1 MMYDVIIVGGG
12 PAGFTAA
19 LYSARSNLKTLLIER
34 FFAGGQMSTTEV
46 MENYPGF
53 EEPIN
58 GIELAMRME
67 NQAKKF
73 GTEVISEEV
82 VELDLDDEIKIVK
95 TTNGEYRCKTVILGM
110 GGSPRKLGLP
120 SENNLMG
127 RGISYCA
134 TCDGSFYRD
143 MDVAIIGGGDTAVE
157 DANYLSR
164 LCNKVYLVHRRD
176 ELRATKTLQ
185 DDVFKNP
192 KVEIVWDSVPESI
205 NGDMSV
211 ESINVKNKK
220 TGDVRTLEVSGIFVA
235 IGSNPNTELI
245 KDKLR
250 LSASGYIVTGE
261 DMQTSI
267 AGVFACG
274 DIRDKLLRQ
283 VVTAAADGAIAAY
296 AAEKHIG
303 RN

>member
-1 MMYDVIIVGGG
+1 MIYDVIIVGGG

-192 KVEIVWDSVPESI
+192 KVEIVWDSIPESI
-205 NGDMSV
+205 SGDMSV
-211 ESINVKNKK
+211 ESINVKN
-220 TGDVRTLEVSGIFVA
+220 
-235 IGSNPNTELI
+235 
-245 KDKLR
+245 
-250 LSASGYIVTGE
+250 IVCIT
-261 DMQTSI
+261 
-267 AGVFACG
+267 FC
-274 DIRDKLLRQ
+274 
-283 VVTAAADGAIAAY
+283 
-296 AAEKHIG
+296 
-303 RN
+303 N

>member
-1 MMYDVIIVGGG
+1 MYDVIIVGGG

-19 LYSARSNLKTLLIER
+19 LYSARANLKTLLIER
-34 FFAGGQMSTTEV
+34 YFAGGQMSTTDV

-82 VELDLDDEIKIVK
+82 VDLDLDDEIKIVK

-143 MDVAIIGGGDTAVE
+143 MDVAVIGGGDTAVE

-164 LCNKVYLVHRRD
+164 LCKKVYLVHRRD

-185 DDVFKNP
+185 DDVFKNS

-220 TGDVRTLEVSGIFVA
+220 TGDVRTLEVSGVFVA

-245 KDKLR
+245 KDKLKM
-250 LSASGYIVTGE
+250 SESGYIVTSE

-296 AAEKHIG
+296 AAEKYIG

>member
-34 FFAGGQMSTTEV
+34 FFVGGQMSTTEV

-58 GIELAMRME
+58 GIDLALRME

-164 LCNKVYLVHRRD
+164 ICNKVYLVHRRD

-245 KDKLR
+245 KEKLKM
-250 LSASGYIVTGE
+250 SESGYIVTGD

-296 AAEKHIG
+296 AAEKYIG

>member
-12 PAGFTAA
+12 PAGFSAA

-58 GIELAMRME
+58 GIELAVRME

-82 VELDLDDEIKIVK
+82 VELDLNDEIKIVK

-185 DDVFKNP
+185 DDVFKNH

-211 ESINVKNKK
+211 KSINVKNKK
-220 TGDVRTLEVSGIFVA
+220 TGDVRALEVSGIFVA

-250 LSASGYIVTGE
+250 MSQSGYIVTGE

-296 AAEKHIG
+296 AAEKYIG

>member
-34 FFAGGQMSTTEV
+34 FFVGGQMSTTEV

-58 GIELAMRME
+58 GIELALKME
-67 NQAKKF
+67 KQAKKF

-164 LCNKVYLVHRRD
+164 ICNKVYLVHRRD

-220 TGDVRTLEVSGIFVA
+220 TDDVRTLEVSGIFVA

-250 LSASGYIVTGE
+250 MSESGYIVTGE

>member
-19 LYSARSNLKTLLIER
+19 LYSARANLKTLLIER
-34 FFAGGQMSTTEV
+34 YFAGGQMSTTDV

-82 VELDLDDEIKIVK
+82 VDLDLDNEIKIVK

-143 MDVAIIGGGDTAVE
+143 MDVAVIGGGDTAVE

-164 LCNKVYLVHRRD
+164 LCKKVYLVHRRD

-185 DDVFKNP
+185 EDVFKNP

-205 NGDMSV
+205 NGDMTV

-220 TGDVRTLEVSGIFVA
+220 TGDVRMLEVSGIFVA

-245 KDKLR
+245 KDKLKM
-250 LSASGYIVTGE
+250 SESGYIVTGE

-267 AGVFACG
+267 SGVFACG

-296 AAEKHIG
+296 AAEKYIG